1 MIVKIISENEDK
13 ADRVLIAIDNLGK
26 EEMLIELANMFN
38 TLIVVN
44 ETRYTTLQ
52 AIGLYLEKFT
62 TNPEEGFI
70 EVIRKP
76 QIEEKLYLLPLLL
89 QAY

>member
-1 MIVKIISENEDK
+1 MKIINENSDK
-13 ADRVLIAIDNLGK
+13 SRILIAIDNLGK
-26 EEMLIELANMFN
+26 EEMLIELANKFE

-44 ETRYTTLQ
+44 ETRYTTLR
-52 AIGLYLEKFT
+52 AIGLHVEKFT

-76 QIEEKLYLLPLLL
+76 QIEEKL
-89 QAY
+89 